1 MDYQGL
7 KEQYEAAGQGHVFQ
21 FFQEL
26 SSSEQEAFLQQL
38 SKIQVAEVTAVGKKA
53 LSGEATT
60 QAACQFEPLPQEVIG
75 DATSESREEW
85 YKLGLDLI
93 SKNQVAVILMAG
105 GQGTRLGSSDP
116 KGCYDIGLPSHK
128 SLFQLQAE
136 RIVRL
141 QALATNSGNNEAVI
155 PWYIMTSGPTDAPTR
170 QFFKDHDYFGLKE
183 ENVIFF
189 EQGVMPCFT
198 LEGKFMLQ
206 EKGKLAIAPDGNG
219 GIYSALHR
227 EGVIR
232 SLKERGIR
240 YSHCYCVDNSLARVA
255 DPVFIGYC
263 ASRQTDC
270 GIKVVPKAKPEE
282 PVGVVARRD
291 GKYGVV
297 EYSEISQELANLR
310 LENGKLAFGDA
321 NIANHFFST
330 EFLERV
336 PSFADELEY
345 HIASKKIPYIDIT
358 TGECIKPTKP
368 NGVKL
373 ERFVFDVF
381 GHSKAFSVLQ
391 VDRADEFS
399 PLKNGPGAGVDCPET
414 SRADILKQAERFIQA
429 AGGKCDGFEIEIS
442 PLLSYGG
449 ENLTAL
455 RGETVKKSSILNTE
469 EDIASII

>member
-21 FFQEL
+21 FFQDL
-26 SSSEQEAFLQQL
+26 STAEQESFLQQL
-38 SKIQVAEVTAVGKKA
+38 SKIQVAEVTEVGKKA
-53 LSGEATT
+53 LSGET
-60 QAACQFEPLPQEVIG
+60 QTACQFEPLPQEVIG
-75 DATSESREEW
+75 DATSELREEW
-85 YKLGLDLI
+85 YKQGLELI

-141 QALATNSGNNEAVI
+141 QSLANSGNNDAVI

-170 QFFKDHDYFGLKE
+170 QFFKDNAYFGLKE

-227 EGVIR
+227 EGVIK

-263 ASRQTDC
+263 ASRNTDC
-270 GIKVVPKAKPEE
+270 GIKVVPKAMPEE

-297 EYSEISQELANLR
+297 EYSEISTELANQR
-310 LENGKLAFGDA
+310 LDNGKLAFGDA

-358 TGECIKPTKP
+358 TGELVKPTKP

-391 VDRADEFS
+391 VDREDEFS

-429 AGGKCDGFEIEIS
+429 AGGKCEGHEIEIS

-449 ENLTAL
+449 ENLAAMH
-455 RGETVKKSSILNTE
+455 GETVKKSSILNTE
-469 EDIASII
+469 EDIASVI